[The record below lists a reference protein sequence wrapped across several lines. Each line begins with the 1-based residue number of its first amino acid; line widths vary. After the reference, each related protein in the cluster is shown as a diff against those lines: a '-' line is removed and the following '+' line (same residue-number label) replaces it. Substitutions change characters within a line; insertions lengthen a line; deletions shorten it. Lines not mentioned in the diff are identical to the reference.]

1 MRRNGE
7 LKRKRA
13 IMGKREREKN
23 VKSHKGKKHLRKNN
37 ALEICFLIERVF
49 CVYREDNKGR
59 DDN

>member
-1 MRRNGE
+1 
-7 LKRKRA
+7 
-13 IMGKREREKN
+13 MGKREREKN

-37 ALEICFLIERVF
+37 AFEICFLIERVF